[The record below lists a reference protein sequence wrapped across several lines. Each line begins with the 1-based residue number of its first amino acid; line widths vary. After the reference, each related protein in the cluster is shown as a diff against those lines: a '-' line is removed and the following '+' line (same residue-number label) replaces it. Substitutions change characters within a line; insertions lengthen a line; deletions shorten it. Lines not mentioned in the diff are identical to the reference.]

1 MPAYVSD
8 VLLDPVKR
16 AEHFEKHVTID
27 PVICVCHKTWVPS
40 VEDLESQKCVCPFC
54 GHNPHKMSSEY
65 YKILYPITL
74 NKSSLLYRSDSSCH
88 LVDVTCRTCHKAIRV
103 VIKSAIQRLKE
114 GLPICWICDSRK
126 GGRTGELFMYN
137 YPELVDRIK
146 SEVPEDD
153 FFLAI
158 MTEMKF
164 EYDCGHTQSTKS
176 KRFMKNHKRCD
187 ECSAK
192 YREAR
197 RLEKEAAER
206 VRPKRRRRRTREEI
220 ESGSVVYKIRVHF
233 STYKSL
239 IDNTP
244 KRVDAKC
251 CKCNTVLNI
260 QVVNFR
266 KNIKR
271 NKGQYVCNICASSKG
286 IRLSEKLKSPEF
298 AHVFWSEKNELSPN
312 VITASSGRRVI
323 LECEKG
329 HEWSPFAYA
338 IGGCPRCAQSALV
351 SKQEQGLV
359 DFVCS
364 LIGKS
369 RVRTSVRDV
378 IHPKELDVYVPSRG
392 VAIEFNGTYWHSEEN
407 GKHKNYHYDKWL
419 SCKDRD
425 ITLISVWEDDWLY
438 RRSVVE
444 HVLESTLLP
453 NEHSSHSNHDAKP
466 LSTQKITTPSV
477 EILEF
482 VKTYGLFEQQCL
494 MDDASFFVTCSD
506 DSGNLVSVSGVF
518 EGPGFADVRS
528 HVCIPGF
535 EQSLSSVVSL
545 LRADGIE
552 VGILECNDYPLPARH
567 VLEDVNLTQSRLTNP
582 VRRCVLYA
590 HNKYFRV
597 SKCDIDD
604 MDHVWN
610 SGYTLW
616 YA

>member
-16 AEHFEKHVTID
+16 AEHFERHVTID

-40 VEDLESQKCVCPFC
+40 VEDLESQNCVCPFC

-74 NKSSLLYRSDSSCH
+74 NKSALLYRSDSSWH
-88 LVDVTCRTCHKAIRV
+88 LIDVTCRTCHKAIRV

-146 SEVPEDD
+146 DEVPKED
-153 FFLAI
+153 FYLAV

-164 EYDCGHTQSTKS
+164 EYDCGHIQLMKP

-187 ECSAK
+187 ECNIK
-192 YREAR
+192 YKDALRAEREAAKR
-197 RLEKEAAER
+197 FGL
-206 VRPKRRRRRTREEI
+206 KRRRRRTKEEI
-220 ESGSVVYKIRVHF
+220 ESGSVVYKRRKHCD
-233 STYKSL
+233 TYKSL
-239 IDNTP
+239 RGITP

-251 CKCNTVLNI
+251 YRCNTVANI
-260 QVVNFR
+260 QVINFR

-271 NKGQYVCNICASSKG
+271 NNGQYICGICASSKG
-286 IRLSEKLKSPEF
+286 IRLSEKLGSPEF
-298 AHVFWSEKNELSPN
+298 THVLWSNKNKFSPDE
-312 VITASSGRRVI
+312 ITASSGRRVI

-338 IGGCPRCAQSALV
+338 IGGCPRCAQSDSV
-351 SKQEQGLV
+351 SKQEQNLV

-378 IHPKELDVYVPSRG
+378 IHPKELDIYVPSRG

-407 GKHKNYHYDKWL
+407 GKHKNYHFDKWL
-419 SCKDRD
+419 ACRD
-425 ITLISVWEDDWLY
+425 KGVTLISVWEDDWLY

-444 HVLESTLLP
+444 HVLESTFLP
-453 NEHSSHSNHDAKP
+453 NEHSLHSNHDTKP
-466 LSTQKITTPSV
+466 LLTQKTTIPSV
-477 EILEF
+477 DMLEF

-506 DSGNLVSVSGVF
+506 DSGDLVSVSGVF
-518 EGPGFADVRS
+518 DGPGFADVRS
-528 HVCIPGF
+528 HVCVP
-535 EQSLSSVVSL
+535 ESEYSLSNVLNL
-545 LRADGIE
+545 LKTDGTE
-552 VGILECNDYPLPARH
+552 VGFLECNDYPMLSRR
-567 VLEDVNLTQSRLTNP
+567 VLEDVCLTQSRLTDP

-597 SKCDIDD
+597 SNCDIDD
-604 MDHVWN
+604 MDHAWN